1 MSDLII
7 GSTVELYLMVNLQ
20 SPKWKVIWR
29 DINVTP
35 LWSMAWKFDTMS
47 VVQEHAQLV

>member
-1 MSDLII
+1 MSALIT

-20 SPKWKVIWR
+20 SPKWKIISR

-35 LWSMAWKFDTMS
+35 VWSMAWKFDTMS